1 MADMKIG
8 HPDPTRV
15 DSISRKK
22 PGNTHLRRIP
32 SWYQDCDAL
41 SPAVHDVQTT
51 DSPRDPSA
59 FARPAPAGASAP
71 RYTPSVTKRI
81 LVVDDERAVVEML
94 KEFFKQFQHG
104 YAYEVTAAHDGADA
118 TMVLLR
124 GRYDLV
130 VLDMHMP
137 RMGGLELL
145 KQIRGLGVT
154 VPIIMITGNQDVRAA
169 AQALSGG
176 VFAYVPKPFDFKQ
189 LDHLVALALTARAF
203 DTLAATCQ
211 ALGAT
216 FVHFSTDYVFDG
228 RRSAPYRESDAPNPL
243 NVYGESKLEG
253 ERLALAR
260 CERAVIFRVAGL
272 FGVARSSGKGGTNFV
287 ETMLRLAQKGGPIRV
302 VADQVLGPSYTR
314 DLAPKVWRVLPRAAH
329 QIYHLTNAGQTSWH
343 GFARRVFEL
352 AGVATEVVPVTSAG
366 FGARARRPA
375 YSVLAHANLAAL
387 GEDDLRPWDAA
398 LAAYVAERASSV

>member
-41 SPAVHDVQTT
+41 SHAVHDVQTT

-59 FARPAPAGASAP
+59 FA
-71 RYTPSVTKRI
+71 
-81 LVVDDERAVVEML
+81 RAVVEML

-189 LDHLVALALTARAF
+189 LDHLVALAL
-203 DTLAATCQ
+203 ATPQ
-211 ALGAT
+211 PT
-216 FVHFSTDYVFDG
+216 T
-228 RRSAPYRESDAPNPL
+228 
-243 NVYGESKLEG
+243 
-253 ERLALAR
+253 
-260 CERAVIFRVAGL
+260 
-272 FGVARSSGKGGTNFV
+272 GG
-287 ETMLRLAQKGGPIRV
+287 Q
-302 VADQVLGPSYTR
+302 
-314 DLAPKVWRVLPRAAH
+314 
-329 QIYHLTNAGQTSWH
+329 
-343 GFARRVFEL
+343 
-352 AGVATEVVPVTSAG
+352 
-366 FGARARRPA
+366 PA
-375 YSVLAHANLAAL
+375 S
-387 GEDDLRPWDAA
+387 
-398 LAAYVAERASSV
+398 

>member
-15 DSISRKK
+15 DAISRKK
-22 PGNTHLRRIP
+22 PGNAHLRRIP
-32 SWYQDCDAL
+32 SWYQDCDTL

-189 LDHLVALALTARAF
+189 LDHLVALAL
-203 DTLAATCQ
+203 ATPQ
-211 ALGAT
+211 PAT
-216 FVHFSTDYVFDG
+216 
-228 RRSAPYRESDAPNPL
+228 
-243 NVYGESKLEG
+243 
-253 ERLALAR
+253 
-260 CERAVIFRVAGL
+260 
-272 FGVARSSGKGGTNFV
+272 GG
-287 ETMLRLAQKGGPIRV
+287 Q
-302 VADQVLGPSYTR
+302 
-314 DLAPKVWRVLPRAAH
+314 
-329 QIYHLTNAGQTSWH
+329 
-343 GFARRVFEL
+343 
-352 AGVATEVVPVTSAG
+352 
-366 FGARARRPA
+366 PA
-375 YSVLAHANLAAL
+375 S
-387 GEDDLRPWDAA
+387 
-398 LAAYVAERASSV
+398 